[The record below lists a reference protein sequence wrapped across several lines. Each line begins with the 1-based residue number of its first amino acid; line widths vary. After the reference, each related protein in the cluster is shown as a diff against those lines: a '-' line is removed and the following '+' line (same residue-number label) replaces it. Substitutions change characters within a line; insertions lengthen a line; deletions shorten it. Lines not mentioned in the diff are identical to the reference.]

1 MAVKRHF
8 PVQHPLHNTT
18 NSLEALTIAIKLEA
32 TTTLDPVKCRKCYQ
46 YIFWFLFDVAIT
58 NSFILCKEF
67 SPLKIH
73 NVKTFR
79 VELVKQLNGNY
90 NSRKRPGDLASLLLS
105 SSAKSISPHMAVT
118 RAIAV
123 ITVLSTRK
131 NARSQCGFV
140 KTAGCTSG
148 TGQDCVLI
156 IMDGEHNHSVGCP
169 MDGTPPQSEDR

>member
-1 MAVKRHF
+1 ML
-8 PVQHPLHNTT
+8 P
-18 NSLEALTIAIKLEA
+18 E
-32 TTTLDPVKCRKCYQ
+32 

-67 SPLKIH
+67 STL
-73 NVKTFR
+73 NVKAFR
-79 VELVKQLNGNY
+79 VELVKQLIGNY

-105 SSAKSISPHMAVT
+105 ASAKSISPHMAVT

-140 KTAGCTSG
+140 KTASCTSG
-148 TGQDCVLI
+148 TGQDCFFFTTPTISLLVKTNFTLGLVLSLH
-156 IMDGEHNHSVGCP
+156 G
-169 MDGTPPQSEDR
+169 